1 MSRTAKWITLLLG
14 SVLIAGMA
22 VVGIATVG
30 VLNAYAQVSAPE
42 NSGGFLFS
50 QEASA
55 FAHGRGGRGPTA
67 HPEMDEYLAQALNI
81 TVEELQQAKEK
92 ARQAALEQA
101 LEDGTLS
108 EEQVEMMEAREALR
122 DYLDRDALM
131 AKALGIDT
139 SEFEDALAGG
149 KRIPELL
156 EEFGV
161 DPAEFREAMQAAF
174 EEAVQR
180 AVEDGVITQELAD
193 QILSGSPGMGGPGH
207 PFGHGGGQNFGPGGF
222 SPQPPPDDP
231 GSIDTGTS
239 L

>member
-14 SVLIAGMA
+14 SALIAGMA

-30 VLNAYAQVSAPE
+30 VLNAYAQVGSPE
-42 NSGGFLFS
+42 NSGGFQYS

-81 TVEELQQAKEK
+81 TVEELQEAKEK

-108 EEQVEMMEAREALR
+108 EEQVEMMEAWEALR
-122 DYLDRDALM
+122 DYIDRDALM

-139 SEFEDALAGG
+139 SELEEALADG
-149 KRIPELL
+149 KRVPELL
-156 EEFGV
+156 EEYGV
-161 DPAEFREAMQAAF
+161 DPEEFSQAMQAAF

-193 QILSGSPGMGGPGH
+193 QILSGGPGMGGPGH
-207 PFGHGGGQNFGPGGF
+207 PFGYGGGQNFGPGGYP
-222 SPQPPPDDP
+222 PQPSPDDP
-231 GSIDTGTS
+231 GPVDTGTS